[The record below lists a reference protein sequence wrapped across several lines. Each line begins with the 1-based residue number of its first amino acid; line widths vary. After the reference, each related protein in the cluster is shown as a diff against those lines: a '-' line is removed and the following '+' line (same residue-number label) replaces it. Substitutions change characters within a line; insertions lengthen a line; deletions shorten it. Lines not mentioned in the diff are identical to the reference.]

1 MWRRSIKRGPLVA
14 AAALSA
20 VCSTAGAAS
29 LTNTDAES
37 QTIIVT
43 EGGVKREL
51 AIQSGETVTL
61 CNDGCFLTLPS
72 GDRRV
77 LGGAEAVDIV
87 NGSPVIKQ

>member
-1 MWRRSIKRGPLVA
+1 M
-14 AAALSA
+14 
-20 VCSTAGAAS
+20 CSTAGAAS

-51 AIQSGETVTL
+51 AIQAGETVTL